1 MRTLSFRQGELAR
14 TMMKSTTTNAH
25 MIRELNRIDDAKWN
39 IMCEEVDKVLQQK
52 NAELNDKRWENMVE
66 DFDRIA
72 ATEHVDRTS
81 LYVAYME
88 WLSNKRV
95 K

>member
-1 MRTLSFRQGELAR
+1 MRTLNFRQGELAR
-14 TMMKSTTTNAH
+14 TMMKSATTNAR
-25 MIRELNRIDDAKWN
+25 MIRELNRIDDARWN
-39 IMCEEVDKVLQQK
+39 VMCEEIDKVLQQK

-72 ATEHVDRTS
+72 AKEHVDRTS

-88 WLSNKRV
+88 WIGNKRT